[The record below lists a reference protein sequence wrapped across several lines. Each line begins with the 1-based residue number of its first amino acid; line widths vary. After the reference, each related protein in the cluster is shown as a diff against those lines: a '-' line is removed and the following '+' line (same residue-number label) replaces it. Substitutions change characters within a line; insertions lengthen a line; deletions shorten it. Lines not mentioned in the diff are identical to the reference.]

1 MNDTDLVLDPGNP
14 RVHDICVGLS
24 PYDASYSDYVHALG
38 PVFALLTIQ
47 LREIDED
54 DAREVHRERFARM
67 VVENWLGEWG
77 EEEWEC
83 LNTGRKKRDECK
95 VRVDCMPPPAGLVLI
110 MFQEIITHVM
120 MESTMH
126 LHLANKGLQP
136 ALDHSISWEEQF
148 RSALEKSR
156 YTRWKEPEYA
166 QLLQPKKVSV
176 EPLESLPWDE
186 ACEKF
191 LRESNEEFRI
201 WEEKEE
207 RKKQAERER
216 RAGEEHWSLSYQ

>member
-1 MNDTDLVLDPGNP
+1 MNETDLVLDPGNP
-14 RVHDICVGLS
+14 RVHDIRVGLS

-77 EEEWEC
+77 EEEWER

-95 VRVDCMPPPAGLVLI
+95 
-110 MFQEIITHVM
+110 EIITHVM